1 MVSEASSFRS
11 SASRRS
17 ISRSRPCTLPEGELS
32 MLREIRPAIVLVI
45 ALTLITGV
53 AYPFAITGIAQVI
66 FPHRAQGSLV
76 ERDGKVVGSALI
88 GQEFTSEGYFHGRLS
103 ATTAPDPNDSTKTV
117 PAPYNAANSGGSNL
131 GPTNKSLVDRIE
143 GDIEKLKQE
152 NPSAQIP
159 ADLVT
164 TSGSGLDPHISPE
177 AALFQVPRVAKVRNL
192 PENRVRQLVA
202 ENTSD
207 RLIGILGE
215 PYVNVLELNLALDR
229 AGGR

>member
-53 AYPFAITGIAQVI
+53 VYPFAITGIAQVI
-66 FPHRAQGSLV
+66 FPYKAQGSLL

-88 GQEFTSEGYFHGRLS
+88 GQEFTSERYFHGRPS
-103 ATTAPDPNDSTKTV
+103 ATTAPDPNDTTKIV

-131 GPTNKSLVDRIE
+131 GPTNKSLIERIQS
-143 GDIEKLKQE
+143 DIEKLKQE
-152 NPSAQIP
+152 NPAAQVPI
-159 ADLVT
+159 DLVT
-164 TSGSGLDPHISPE
+164 TSGSGLDPHISPQ
-177 AALFQVPRVAKVRNL
+177 AALFEVPRVAKARNL
-192 PENRVRQLVA
+192 AEDRVRRLVSA
-202 ENTSD
+202 
-207 RLIGILGE
+207 
-215 PYVNVLELNLALDR
+215 
-229 AGGR
+229 